1 MKGMFKRALAGVA
14 AAAFAA
20 TGLALGAGAASAA
33 PAGQTITI
41 TGGGAGDG
49 VVDGHSFKYVEI
61 ASYVADN
68 EDNPTNAMTTV
79 DAVKNAV
86 TQAVN
91 AVFNPNTVPDGADP
105 LVWAQ
110 GVSGDPMG
118 DNTAFPWYSD
128 ARSRQFADKLV
139 ELLDTE
145 GYTDLWTSA
154 GPADKD
160 GLTIENLDGGLYLIV
175 DTTQHVT
182 DATATLPMLVGT
194 KNTAIGDY
202 VDGTVVVKNQ
212 KTSTPPTK
220 TVDGDKNGT
229 VTQGQTLDFTI
240 EGKVPATAGAA
251 EDYEYVFADYAN
263 SGISIDLS
271 TLKVSYENTE
281 GKMTDLDEDLYV
293 VDPDDQTTVTGDDV
307 NFDEDSANDEA
318 TFTVSVPKATL
329 DALQQSAGR
338 KLVVTYTA
346 TVTTTTTTV
355 NNKATVTNGQM
366 TSQPGKSP
374 ELTST
379 PIEFTKNDEN
389 GKALAGASFKIE
401 TVGENTP
408 ALPGSYAKTATS
420 DKDGKVRFAGLA
432 DGTYK
437 ITETQAPEDY
447 MGGVTLPSFTVTIEG
462 GKITGITGDAF
473 KLVTWN
479 DDFSDIK
486 VKNVK
491 NVTQLPMTGAAGTA
505 LFTVL
510 GLLIA
515 GAGALAYMKSRNVK
529 HALRG

>member
-61 ASYVADN
+61 ASYVADD

-139 ELLDTE
+139 ELLATE
-145 GYTDLWTSA
+145 GYTDLWKSA

-229 VTQGQTLDFTI
+229 VTQGQTLEFTI
-240 EGKVPATAGAA
+240 EGKVPATAGASN
-251 EDYEYVFADYAN
+251 DYAYVFSDYAN

-271 TLKVSYENTE
+271 SLKVSYENDE
-281 GKMTDLDEDLYV
+281 GKMTDLDKRQYTVE
-293 VDPDDQTTVTGDDV
+293 PSDQTTVTGDDV
-307 NFDEDSANDEA
+307 NFDENSINDKA
-318 TFTVSVPKATL
+318 TFTVSVPKVTL
-329 DALQQSAGR
+329 EALQQSAGK
-338 KLVVTYTA
+338 KLVVTYKA

-355 NNKATVTNGQM
+355 NNKVTVTNGQM

-379 PIEFTKNDEN
+379 PIEFTKTDES
-389 GKALAGASFKIE
+389 GKALADATFTIE
-401 TVGENTP
+401 TTGESTP
-408 ALPGSYAKTATS
+408 ALPNSYAKTATS
-420 DKDGKVRFAGLA
+420 DEDGKVRFAGLA

-479 DDFSDIK
+479 DDFSDIE

-491 NVTQLPMTGAAGTA
+491 SVTQLPMTGAAGTA

-515 GAGALAYMKSRNVK
+515 GAGALVYMKSRSVK